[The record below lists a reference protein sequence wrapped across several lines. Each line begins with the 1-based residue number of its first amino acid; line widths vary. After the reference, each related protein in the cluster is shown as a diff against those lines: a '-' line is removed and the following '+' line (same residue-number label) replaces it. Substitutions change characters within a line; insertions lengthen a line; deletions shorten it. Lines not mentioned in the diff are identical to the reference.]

1 MKRGLIQWN
10 KNEVPEKEFESRI
23 QKTKSLMRARE
34 VDVVAI
40 YGDACQSNN
49 LSYLTNFFPYAD
61 TGLFV
66 LPLSESPR
74 LFTTHAYRNIPW
86 FNTITWVKDI
96 VCTDDIG
103 KECVKYLSAFDL
115 ESRRIGL
122 INTRSFPYPTYC
134 RLQDSLGCS
143 FSDLTEDFEKIRMVK
158 TKVEMAFIKRAM
170 RITALS
176 FERVK
181 EIFRRGITGFDLA
194 SEVELIA
201 RKNGAEDVL
210 CLIQPDSSPFGL
222 SLPTSDPFET
232 MCSVE
237 ISVEYQGH
245 WAKLGRTLIST
256 DAPKEVG
263 VKLKEFIQ
271 CYQSA
276 VAKLRVGTS
285 FASWAAEL
293 RIQLDSLDMLEN
305 IEIYSDPGLEPY
317 WGMHR
322 NTDGVFQNGIAFYI
336 RAILRFKDKLQMA
349 LSDTYT
355 VGDYGIT
362 SPSVF

>member
-10 KNEVPEKEFESRI
+10 KNEVPEKEFETRI
-23 QKTKSLMRARE
+23 QKTKSLMRARG

-66 LPLSESPR
+66 LPLSEYPR
-74 LFTTHAYRNIPW
+74 LFTTHSYRNIPW

-96 VCTDDIG
+96 VCTGDIG
-103 KECVKYLSAFDL
+103 KECVKYLSAFNL
-115 ESRRIGL
+115 ERRRIGL
-122 INTRSFPYPTYC
+122 VNARSFPYPIYC
-134 RLQDSLGCS
+134 RLQDSLGCG

-158 TKVEMAFIKRAM
+158 TKVEMEFIKRAM

-181 EIFRRGITGFDLA
+181 KIFRRGITGYDLA

-210 CLIQPDSSPFGL
+210 CLILPDSSPFGL
-222 SLPTSDPFET
+222 SLPTSDPFKT

-237 ISVEYQGH
+237 ISAEYQGH
-245 WAKLGRTLIST
+245 WAKLGRTLISA

-271 CYQSA
+271 RYQSA
-276 VAKLRVGTS
+276 AAKLQVGTS

-293 RIQLDSLDMLEN
+293 RTQLDSLDMLEK

-317 WGMHR
+317 WGIHR
-322 NTDGVFQNGIAFYI
+322 NTDGIFQNGMAFYT
-336 RAILRFKDKLQMA
+336 RVILRFKDKFQMA
-349 LSDTYT
+349 LTDTYT
-355 VGDYGIT
+355 VGNYGIT
-362 SPSVF
+362 PPSVF

>member
-10 KNEVPEKEFESRI
+10 KNEVPEKEFGSRI
-23 QKTKSLMRARE
+23 QKTKSLMQARG

-66 LPLSESPR
+66 LLLSESPR
-74 LFTTHAYRNIPW
+74 LFTTHAYRNLPW

-103 KECVKYLSAFDL
+103 KECVKYLSALNL
-115 ESRRIGL
+115 ERRRIGL
-122 INTRSFPYPTYC
+122 INTSSFPYPIYC
-134 RLQDSLGCS
+134 RLQDSLGCG
-143 FSDLTEDFEKIRMVK
+143 FSDLTEDFDKIRMEK
-158 TKVEMAFIKRAM
+158 TKVEMEFIKRAM
-170 RITALS
+170 RITELS

-181 EIFRRGITGFDLA
+181 KIFRKGITGYDLA

-222 SLPTSDPFET
+222 SLPTSEPFET

-245 WAKLGRTLIST
+245 WAKLGRTLISA
-256 DAPKEVG
+256 DAPQEVA
-263 VKLKEFIQ
+263 VKLEEFIQ
-271 CYQSA
+271 CYQNA
-276 VAKLRVGTS
+276 TAKLRVGTS
-285 FASWAAEL
+285 FASWATEL
-293 RIQLDSLDMLEN
+293 RAQLHNLNKLEN

-317 WGMHR
+317 WGIHR
-322 NTDGVFQNGIAFYI
+322 NTDGVFQDGMAFYT
-336 RAILRFKDKLQMA
+336 RAILRLKDKLQMA
-349 LSDTYT
+349 LSDTYI
-355 VGDYGIT
+355 VGNYGMT
-362 SPSVF
+362 SSDIF

>member
-10 KNEVPEKEFESRI
+10 RNEVPEKEFESRI
-23 QKTKSLMRARE
+23 QKTKSIMKFRG
-34 VDVVAI
+34 VDAVAI

-49 LSYLTNFFPYAD
+49 LTYLTNFFPYAD

-96 VCTDDIG
+96 ICADDIG
-103 KECVKYLSAFDL
+103 GECVKFLKAVNL
-115 ESRRIGL
+115 AGKKIG
-122 INTRSFPYPTYC
+122 IIDNRSFPYPIYS
-134 RLQDSLGCS
+134 RLQDGASRD
-143 FSDLTEDFEKIRMVK
+143 FVDLTEDFEKIRMIK
-158 TKVEMAFIKRAM
+158 SKVELHFIKEAAHIAGM
-170 RITALS
+170 S
-176 FERVK
+176 FEKVK
-181 EIFRRGITGFDLA
+181 KAFQRGITGYDLA

-210 CLIQPDSSPFGL
+210 CLIQPDFSPLGL

-245 WAKLGRTLIST
+245 WARLGRTLITT
-256 DAPKEVG
+256 DAPQEFA
-263 VKLKEFIQ
+263 VKLKEFLQ
-271 CYQSA
+271 FYQSA
-276 VAKLRVGTS
+276 AKKLQVGIS

-293 RIQLDSLDMLEN
+293 RTQIDNLDMVEN
-305 IEIYSDPGLEPY
+305 IEVYSDPGLEPY
-317 WGMHR
+317 WGIHR
-322 NTDGVFQNGIAFYI
+322 NTDGVFQNGMAFYTKV
-336 RAILRFKDKLQMA
+336 ILRLKDKLQMA

-355 VGDYGIT
+355 FENYGVT
-362 SPSVF
+362 APDDL